1 MDNLDLKKESLG
13 RDSSLLRPS
22 LRKSLE
28 VKVLS
33 ASLFFS
39 SFCWLILRAAFS
51 ASKEGWLINWMIL
64 SNS

>member
-39 SFCWLILRAAFS
+39 SFC
-51 ASKEGWLINWMIL
+51 
-64 SNS
+64 